1 MNNIRNY
8 KDLIIN
14 QITEEE
20 FKCGQNYYVLL
31 GIIFCAINGHSTF
44 IINKLDHD
52 YKELKKDF
60 IYFYDDC
67 KNNYS
72 LVNLNNI

>member
-31 GIIFCAINGHSTF
+31 GIIFCAINGYSTF
-44 IINKLDHD
+44 IIN
-52 YKELKKDF
+52 
-60 IYFYDDC
+60 
-67 KNNYS
+67 
-72 LVNLNNI
+72 